1 MMSGKHIIEDK
12 YISLKPAQK
21 QAPGPDTGDSASFS
35 FIRRKIPLISKKIMQ
50 IADMSSPL
58 DPSIIE
64 ARKRAIEASYQRQIE
79 LAGKPGYDPQ
89 LTLQLK
95 QDMDWL
101 IEQEAKKDVSE
112 SQ

>member
-1 MMSGKHIIEDK
+1 
-12 YISLKPAQK
+12 
-21 QAPGPDTGDSASFS
+21 
-35 FIRRKIPLISKKIMQ
+35 
-50 IADMSSPL
+50 MSSPL

-101 IEQEAKKDVSE
+101 IEQEAKKDVAE

>member
-1 MMSGKHIIEDK
+1 MALNGQVGHST
-12 YISLKPAQK
+12 Y
-21 QAPGPDTGDSASFS
+21 FS

-95 QDMDWL
+95 KDMDWL
-101 IEQEAKKDVSE
+101 VEQEAKKDVAD

>member
-1 MMSGKHIIEDK
+1 MTPYRH
-12 YISLKPAQK
+12 A
-21 QAPGPDTGDSASFS
+21 GDSTYFS
-35 FIRRKIPLISKKIMQ
+35 IIRRKIPLISKKIMQ
-50 IADMSSPL
+50 LTDMSSPL

>member
-1 MMSGKHIIEDK
+1 
-12 YISLKPAQK
+12 
-21 QAPGPDTGDSASFS
+21 
-35 FIRRKIPLISKKIMQ
+35 MQ
-50 IADMSSPL
+50 LTDMSSPL

-101 IEQEAKKDVSE
+101 VEQEAKRDVSE

>member
-1 MMSGKHIIEDK
+1 M
-12 YISLKPAQK
+12 
-21 QAPGPDTGDSASFS
+21 APNRSAGYSTYFS

-50 IADMSSPL
+50 LTDMSSPL

-101 IEQEAKKDVSE
+101 VEQEAKRDVSE

>member
-1 MMSGKHIIEDK
+1 
-12 YISLKPAQK
+12 LKLRAILRVF
-21 QAPGPDTGDSASFS
+21 DSYH
-35 FIRRKIPLISKKIMQ
+35 RKIPLISKKITQ

-64 ARKRAIEASYQRQIE
+64 ARKRAMEASYQRQIE

-95 QDMDWL
+95 KDMDWL
-101 IEQEAKKDVSE
+101 VEQEAKRDVSE

>member
-1 MMSGKHIIEDK
+1 
-12 YISLKPAQK
+12 
-21 QAPGPDTGDSASFS
+21 
-35 FIRRKIPLISKKIMQ
+35 MQ

-95 QDMDWL
+95 KDMDWL
-101 IEQEAKKDVSE
+101 IEQEAKMDVAD